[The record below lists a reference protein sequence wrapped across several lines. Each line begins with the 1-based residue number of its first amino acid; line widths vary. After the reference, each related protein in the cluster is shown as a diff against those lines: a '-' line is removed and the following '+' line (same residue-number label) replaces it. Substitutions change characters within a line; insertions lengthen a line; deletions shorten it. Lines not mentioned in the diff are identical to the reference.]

1 MVTARKAV
9 ESAEGFLRSIYSDR
23 ALDGLRIEEIEKAED
38 NTQWLVTLSF
48 LMKEDVKN
56 DSVPPVPPP
65 LASFLASG
73 LNRVYKR
80 LRVAPDGEV
89 ESMRIG
95 PL

>member
-56 DSVPPVPPP
+56 DTVPPP
-65 LASFLASG
+65 LASMFVSG